1 MGWIDDK
8 FKDIFKTGKEL
19 IPYAAAAAPFV
30 NYYGLPAL
38 LGKYE
43 MGKNVMDGFTALNK
57 SKLMNSAIGTAGKDA
72 LMKYALS
79 AASGAKNPE
88 LVGRRAFWSS
98 LPYSWLKTGGDWQQM
113 LGNVPEVDISD
124 FTEDITF
131 DVPAEMGTRI
141 TPQYTDYGQSMMD
154 KYYGPGRGGVDI
166 NPYYGEFM
174 DGSDYGQAF
183 TPLMETKDGLT
194 GGWSK
199 YNKIMGSM
207 EPMELAE
214 RMKPITYEISPS
226 ETITKNVI
234 RGGDLVDGVPEGFA
248 AISEAGEN
256 PLAGLDYV
264 MRKKTKPSV
273 LDTLMKKE
281 APLGVEPG
289 SDAYNEFFG
298 IGETEIDPYYIGKS
312 IFDFMAGGPTEGD
325 LAEDEEEGYKEMLAR
340 MAITPYGSLEG
351 FLGNKGGIASL
362 NKGGQPGP
370 YTDPIASDDFDVNVQ
385 EIIQGPGYESI
396 DELGA
401 LFGEEE
407 MAMSEPH
414 PMAGWYDMY
423 TDKINSGEF
432 EGTFDE
438 FMEMI
443 RDSDFTPSVAQGGKI
458 GMYGGGELNGI
469 PGGTISGPGTETS
482 DSIPAQLSNNEFVF
496 TADAVRAAGGGNV
509 DAGAHKLYGIMNALD
524 PDSAKPG
531 DPPQYA

>member
-8 FKDIFKTGKEL
+8 FKDLLKTGKEIL
-19 IPYAAAAAPFV
+19 PYAAAAAPFIPGFNAGV
-30 NYYGLPAL
+30 MSLM
-38 LGKYE
+38 GKYAPW
-43 MGKNVMDGFTALNK
+43 MQTAMK
-57 SKLMNSAIGTAGKDA
+57 SNFMNSAFGMATKDA
-72 LMKYALS
+72 LAKYAI
-79 AASGAKNPE
+79 AKASGAQNPE

-113 LGNVPEVDISD
+113 LGNKPEVDISD
-124 FTEDITF
+124 FTEEISF
-131 DVPAEMGTRI
+131 D
-141 TPQYTDYGQSMMD
+141 TDPILAPHD
-154 KYYGPGRGGVDI
+154 TT
-166 NPYYGEFM
+166 
-174 DGSDYGQAF
+174 F
-183 TPLMETKDGLT
+183 TPNIDYAMPKVSAAYEMVPGSGAPFQYMEPRYT
-194 GGWSK
+194 GGINLEALEDQMAQIK
-199 YNKIMGSM
+199 APTMY
-207 EPMELAE
+207 EL
-214 RMKPITYEISPS
+214 SPS
-226 ETITKNVI
+226 ETITKNII

-256 PLAGLDYV
+256 PLAGIDFA
-264 MRKKTKPSV
+264 MREKTKPSIF
-273 LDTLMKKE
+273 DTLMKKE
-281 APLGVEPG
+281 APLNMEPG
-289 SDAYNEFFG
+289 SDAWNQFYG

-312 IFDFMAGGPTEGD
+312 IFDLMAGGPTEGD
-325 LAEDEEEGYKEMLAR
+325 LAEEEEEEYQKMLSR
-340 MAITPYGSLEG
+340 MAITPGGSLSG

-362 NKGGQPGP
+362 NNGGMPGP
-370 YTDPIASDDFDVNVQ
+370 YTNPYPDDVSNVDVQ
-385 EIIQGPGYESI
+385 DIIQGPGFESI

-401 LFGEEE
+401 LFGDPDE

-414 PMAGWYDMY
+414 PMAGWHDMY
-423 TDKINSGEF
+423 IDQINSGEF

-443 RDSDFTPSVAQGGKI
+443 RDSDFTPSAAQGGKI

-531 DPPQYA
+531 DPPQYT